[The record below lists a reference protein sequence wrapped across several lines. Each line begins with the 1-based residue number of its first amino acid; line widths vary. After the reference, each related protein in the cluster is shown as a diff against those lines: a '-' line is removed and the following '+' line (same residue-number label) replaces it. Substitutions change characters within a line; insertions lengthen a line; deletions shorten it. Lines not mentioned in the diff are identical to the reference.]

1 MDFLRTLHALWHAGV
16 ALAQL
21 IGDLLDRLP

>member
-1 MDFLRTLHALWHAGV
+1 MEFLRTLQALWRAGV
-16 ALAQL
+16 VLAQL

>member
-1 MDFLRTLHALWHAGV
+1 MEFLRTLRALWHALV
-16 ALAQL
+16 ALGQL